1 MSRANMVYLGSIK
14 MAHNSSTIAANIRKL
29 RGLRGLTQKQLA
41 KKLGVKYQHIGR
53 WERGVKPTARNLA
66 KLASALKVD
75 VSELTAP
82 PPVSDRREIIGAQT
96 TLDIDTAEAR
106 QRRLLEETIVAAL
119 VKDPRLRLMDEHLEE
134 IVRYIRSQAD
144 VMGEI
149 KDKLSQLN
157 SLLEQVIK
165 SQQKEGE
172 KKK

>member
-1 MSRANMVYLGSIK
+1 MADNKSSI
-14 MAHNSSTIAANIRKL
+14 IASNIRKL

-41 KKLGVKYQHIGR
+41 EKAGVMSHYIGR
-53 WERGVKPTARNLA
+53 WERGVKPTARYLA

-75 VSELTAP
+75 VSEFTAP
-82 PPVSDRREIIGAQT
+82 PPVSDRREIIGVQT
-96 TLDIDTAEAR
+96 TTDIDTAEAR
-106 QRRLLEETIVAAL
+106 QRRLLEETVVAAL

-134 IVRYIRSQAD
+134 IVGYIRSQAD

-165 SQQKEGE
+165 SQQKGE
-172 KKK
+172 KK

>member
-1 MSRANMVYLGSIK
+1 MAIK
-14 MAHNSSTIAANIRKL
+14 NSAIIASNIRKL

-41 KKLGVKYQHIGR
+41 EKLGLKLQNISR
-53 WERGVKPTARNLA
+53 WERGVKPTAMNLA

-75 VSELTAP
+75 VSELTAS
-82 PPVSDRREIIGAQT
+82 PPVSDRREIIGAHT
-96 TLDIDTAEAR
+96 TTDIDNAEAR
-106 QRRLLEETIVAAL
+106 QKRLLEETVAVAL

-134 IVRYIRSQAD
+134 IVGYIRSQAD

-165 SQQKEGE
+165 SQQKGE
-172 KKK
+172 KK